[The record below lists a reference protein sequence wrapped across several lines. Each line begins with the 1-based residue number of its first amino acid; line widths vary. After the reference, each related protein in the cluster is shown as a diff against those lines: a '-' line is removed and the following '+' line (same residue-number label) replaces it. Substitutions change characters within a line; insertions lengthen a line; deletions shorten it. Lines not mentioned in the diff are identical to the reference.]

1 MYVVFSLFLQTI
13 KLSIMASV
21 AAIIIWLIKLLFK
34 NKLSSAWHYYIWFII
49 IIRLLLPYSL
59 SSPVSIYNTVN
70 IDKNMSK
77 ATINSSTTQIINNP
91 TTVNTKANHHNNDF
105 NQNSCQNILHI
116 LSIVWVIVL
125 GIACIYLLSIYTI
138 FCFKIK
144 SENDFRDVKICDTL
158 EQCKKAMNIRR
169 NIKIKNSKSV
179 QTPCITGLITP
190 VILIPEGLV
199 HKLTNDDVKYIIIHE
214 LAHFKR
220 KDILINWIV
229 IILNLIHWFN
239 PILYFSFKRLKQDA
253 EISCDAKALSYIKT
267 KDHKNYGNTIIN
279 LVSLISLPTTNPWE
293 VTMVGKSQIKRRIIM
308 ISKFKKGTLIKTSLG
323 IAAACIACVVILT
336 NAKNTNL
343 LATTKSP
350 NVKHNKVVQ
359 PKVSMD
365 SSSKSNNVQENNTAV
380 PTNNSSSSTKSKP
393 TDKSKPT
400 EKVKTTTNTVPN
412 SQKQN
417 VKSPAQNNSK
427 TQPSTTNNE
436 SKVNNSNQE
445 DDYTP
450 EQAAISAINYEVG
463 QSNKISSVSK
473 GPSGDG
479 YSNFTHGDV
488 GATVFYSTTEN
499 GKKYYSVRL
508 CLLSAR
514 RNGGTGT
521 IDNLL
526 IAKDGTLYQNK

>member
-1 MYVVFSLFLQTI
+1 MYVIFSLFLQTI

-70 IDKNMSK
+70 IDKTMPK
-77 ATINSSTTQIINNP
+77 TTINSSTMQIINNP
-91 TTVNTKANHHNNDF
+91 TAVNTKSNYHNNDF
-105 NQNSCQNILHI
+105 NQNSYQSILHI

-125 GIACIYLLSIYTI
+125 GIAGIYLLSIYTI

-190 VILIPEGLV
+190 VILIPECLV

-220 KDILINWIV
+220 KDILINFIV
-229 IILNLIHWFN
+229 ILLNLMHWFN

-267 KDHKNYGNTIIN
+267 KDHKKYGNTIIN
-279 LVSLISLPTTNPWE
+279 LVSLISSPNSNPWE
-293 VTMVGKSQIKRRIIM
+293 VAMVGKSEIKRRIIM

-359 PKVSMD
+359 PKVSTD
-365 SSSKSNNVQENNTAV
+365 SSSKSTNVQENNTAA

-393 TDKSKPT
+393 T
-400 EKVKTTTNTVPN
+400 EKIKTTTKAVPN
-412 SQKQN
+412 SQKPN

-436 SKVNNSNQE
+436 SKVNNSNQG

-479 YSNFTHGDV
+479 YSNFAHGDV
-488 GATVFYSTTEN
+488 AATVFYSTTEN
-499 GKKYYSVRL
+499 GKKYYSVHL
-508 CLLSAR
+508 YLLSAK